1 MTDSLHPEK
10 GNDWDVI
17 VMGGGPSGSLA
28 AVASAACGARTLNV
42 RLEGWRGARIESVRI
57 MQNHGAGSVPLA
69 IFPELAGAKEGVVFR
84 STVSLGA
91 EEVTICQG
99 TELTAV
105 ISNPQLWWPSG
116 QEDPPLYE
124 VRVELLEDQ
133 SIIDTWVRRIGLR
146 RIELDRG
153 PDEFAG
159 ENSKGQPLNRFGF
172 RVNGRSIFAKGAN
185 WIPAHSFVRGSNRCD
200 YAPLLESAVEAN
212 MNMIRLRGGGI
223 YEHDW
228 NVWHTRFPVEHYET
242 TRHRFCSE
250 FGMQSYPSQEVA
262 ESFCP
267 AGELNVFSPTF
278 ENHRKHAGGNHIV
291 FEYLSRLFRF
301 PKNYRATAYLKKAAA
316 FA

>member
-124 VRVELLEDQ
+124 VRVELL
-133 SIIDTWVRRIGLR
+133 
-146 RIELDRG
+146 
-153 PDEFAG
+153 
-159 ENSKGQPLNRFGF
+159 
-172 RVNGRSIFAKGAN
+172 
-185 WIPAHSFVRGSNRCD
+185 
-200 YAPLLESAVEAN
+200 
-212 MNMIRLRGGGI
+212 
-223 YEHDW
+223 
-228 NVWHTRFPVEHYET
+228 
-242 TRHRFCSE
+242 
-250 FGMQSYPSQEVA
+250 
-262 ESFCP
+262 
-267 AGELNVFSPTF
+267 
-278 ENHRKHAGGNHIV
+278 
-291 FEYLSRLFRF
+291 
-301 PKNYRATAYLKKAAA
+301 
-316 FA
+316 

>member
-1 MTDSLHPEK
+1 MTDSLHSEK

-28 AVASAACGARTLNV
+28 AV
-42 RLEGWRGARIESVRI
+42 
-57 MQNHGAGSVPLA
+57 
-69 IFPELAGAKEGVVFR
+69 
-84 STVSLGA
+84 
-91 EEVTICQG
+91 
-99 TELTAV
+99 
-105 ISNPQLWWPSG
+105 
-116 QEDPPLYE
+116 
-124 VRVELLEDQ
+124 
-133 SIIDTWVRRIGLR
+133 
-146 RIELDRG
+146 
-153 PDEFAG
+153 
-159 ENSKGQPLNRFGF
+159 KGQPLNHFGF
-172 RVNGRSIFAKGAN
+172 RVNGRLIFAKGAN

-212 MNMIRLRGGGI
+212 MKMIRLWGGGI

-228 NVWHTRFPVEHYET
+228 NVWHARFRVEHYET